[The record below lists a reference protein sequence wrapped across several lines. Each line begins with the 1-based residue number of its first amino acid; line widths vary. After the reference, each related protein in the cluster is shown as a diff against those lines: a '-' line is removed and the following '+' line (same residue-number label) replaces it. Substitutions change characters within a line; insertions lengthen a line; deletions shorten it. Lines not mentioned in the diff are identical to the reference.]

1 MGMRGRPQSGEAYC
15 YERRQVSLDV
25 NTWTDLDIAAKA
37 RGQSTPRML
46 RQLIEVIVHD
56 GLIDAIIDDGHE
68 RNPPRPPR
76 PAPAS
81 LASLA
86 PRLIGSLG

>member
-1 MGMRGRPQSGEAYC
+1 MRPRTGEAYC

-25 NTWTDLDIAAKA
+25 NTWTDLDLAAKA

-56 GLIDAIIDDGHE
+56 NLIDAIIDDGHE
-68 RNPPRPPR
+68 RKPPR

-86 PRLIGSLG
+86 PRLLASVGPR